1 MIPKRALCFSK
12 KHGRNFMRSREVEMF
27 FPFEKYAEDKCK
39 HCRRA
44 PVCEGTHEA
53 MILCAIESLYKPI
66 GDTVTSMTDIERKL
80 LEAQSR

>member
-1 MIPKRALCFSK
+1 MIY
-12 KHGRNFMRSREVEMF
+12 
-27 FPFEKYAEDKCK
+27 PFEKYAEDKCK

-53 MILCAIESLYKPI
+53 MILCAMVSYYKP
-66 GDTVTSMTDIERKL
+66 VTDKKMTDIERKL